1 MTFIQLVVGTGV
13 SSMQSQRKA
22 EEEKKIRFHKQ
33 REKKNRKIPRA
44 VRNTVYRLTEM
55 TFKAVSLDRWPLLPI
70 KVSQF

>member
-33 REKKNRKIPRA
+33 REKKIGRFH
-44 VRNTVYRLTEM
+44 E
-55 TFKAVSLDRWPLLPI
+55 
-70 KVSQF
+70 Q